1 MKRTLRKLIDSKKP
15 FIGTLMQFPSVEL
28 TEMFAYTG
36 FDFLIMDMEHG
47 LIDNK
52 DALEMV
58 RACELHGTAAM
69 IRVPE
74 VDEDKIKKAL
84 DMGASGILVAGVHSY
99 EDAVNA
105 VKYAKFKPM
114 GERGACPAVRA
125 NHFGLD
131 DHVAYYENQNKET
144 VLFVA
149 LEGPEVIK
157 SIDRIAKINGI
168 DILGVG
174 PVDMALALGVP
185 GQMNAPIVR
194 EAIANVKTTANANGK
209 LYASFSN
216 HITDFVKSDEPVDFY
231 MVAGDTWLIADMLQK
246 VKSDLEKLRAKD
258 GAALCKDTTVS
269 QSKASGTTQRKAAA
283 SSQPKVDGDVSHD
296 TTEERSRR

>member
-1 MKRTLRKLIDSKKP
+1 MKRTVRSLIDSKKP

-47 LIDNK
+47 LIENN
-52 DALEMV
+52 DALAMV
-58 RACELHGTAAM
+58 RACEIYDTAAM
-69 IRVPE
+69 IRVPQ
-74 VDEDKIKKAL
+74 VDEEKIKKAL

-114 GERGACPAVRA
+114 GIRGACPAVRA

-131 DHVAYYENQNKET
+131 DHVSYYEKQNKET

-149 LEGPEVIK
+149 LEGPEVVK
-157 SIDRIAKINGI
+157 DIDRIAQIQGI
-168 DILGVG
+168 DIIGVG

-185 GQMNAPIVR
+185 GQIDAPVVQ
-194 EAIANVKTTANANGK
+194 EAIAKVKTTANANGK
-209 LYASFSN
+209 LYASFAN
-216 HITDFVKSDEPVDFY
+216 HIKDFIDSHEPADFY
-231 MVAGDTWLIADMLQK
+231 MVAGDTWLIGDMLLQVGK
-246 VKSDLEKLRAKD
+246 ELNELR
-258 GAALCKDTTVS
+258 
-269 QSKASGTTQRKAAA
+269 SKQN
-283 SSQPKVDGDVSHD
+283 
-296 TTEERSRR
+296 